1 MNLNR
6 FIDLIRE
13 AVRAES
19 VDATDERLN
28 PNRKITPC
36 PTSEAADDYWKAL
49 KKALVEDPLEVRELE

>member
-1 MNLNR
+1 MNLNK

-28 PNRKITPC
+28 RDRKFGC
-36 PTSEAADDYWKAL
+36 PTSEAADDYWEAL
-49 KKALVEDPLEVRELE
+49 KKALVEDPLEVREV